1 MPELIASSPFGVL
14 SDAVVL
20 SIRDA
25 LTSGHLKPGQRL
37 LEVEIARQMGISRAP
52 VRGALRQL
60 EQEGL
65 VVSRPHRGTF
75 VATLSPTDAREVY
88 SLRAALEGQAALLVC
103 QSATDA
109 QLGELLTLAQA
120 MVPPAQANDLLGLTE
135 QDICFHR
142 RLCELAGQTRLLNV
156 WLSIS
161 TQIRVFI
168 TITQRIY
175 LPPLEISRRHV
186 VLAETIAARDAE
198 AARSLITE
206 DIVEV
211 GEYVAAGL
219 AALQPAANRT

>member
-1 MPELIASSPFGVL
+1 MSELFASPPFRVL

-52 VRGALRQL
+52 VREALRRL
-60 EQEGL
+60 TQEGL
-65 VVSRPHRGTF
+65 AVTRPHRGTF
-75 VATLSPTDAREVY
+75 VASLSPTDAREVY
-88 SLRAALEGQAALLVC
+88 SLRAAIEGHAAFLVC
-103 QSATDA
+103 HSATDA
-109 QLGELLTLAQA
+109 ELHELLALAKA
-120 MVPPAQANDLLGLTE
+120 MHPPAQGNDLLGLTE

-142 RLCELAGQTRLLNV
+142 RLCELVGQTRLLNV

-161 TQIRVFI
+161 TQIRVLI

-198 AARSLITE
+198 AARSLIIK

-211 GEYVAAGL
+211 GEYVAVGL
-219 AALQPAANRT
+219 AARGSGNP